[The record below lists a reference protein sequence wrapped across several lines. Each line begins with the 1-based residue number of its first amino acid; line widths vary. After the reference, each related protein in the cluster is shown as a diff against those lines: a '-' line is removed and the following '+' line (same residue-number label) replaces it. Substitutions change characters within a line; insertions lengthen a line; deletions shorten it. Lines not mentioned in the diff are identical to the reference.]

1 MLTWHGTADRLG
13 SGESLPCSWEILMLT
28 WHGTAD
34 RLGSGESLPYSWE
47 ILMLTWHG
55 TAQAGEWGIP
65 PLQLGDPNA
74 DMARYGTGWGVG
86 NPSPTVG
93 RS

>member
-1 MLTWHGTADRLG
+1 MLTWHR
-13 SGESLPCSWEILMLT
+13 
-28 WHGTAD
+28 
-34 RLGSGESLPYSWE
+34 
-47 ILMLTWHG
+47 

-86 NPSPTVG
+86 ESLPCSWEILMLTWHGTAQAGEWGIPPL
-93 RS
+93 

>member
-1 MLTWHGTADRLG
+1 MLTWHGTAQA
-13 SGESLPCSWEILMLT
+13 GEWGIPPC
-28 WHGTAD
+28 
-34 RLGSGESLPYSWE
+34 SWE

-74 DMARYGTGWGVG
+74 DMARYG
-86 NPSPTVG
+86 
-93 RS
+93 